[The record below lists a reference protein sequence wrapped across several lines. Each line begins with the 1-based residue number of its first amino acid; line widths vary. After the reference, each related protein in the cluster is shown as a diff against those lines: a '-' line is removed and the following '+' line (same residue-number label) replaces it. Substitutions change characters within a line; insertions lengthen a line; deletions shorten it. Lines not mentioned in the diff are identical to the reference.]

1 MRSYVRRH
9 RVGDLTI
16 FDRTAARSLR
26 NKLNLRHAAALAL
39 LVLAGCA
46 SIGNPDSSPARLLIL
61 PPLTPA
67 GNADTDAPLSKWQ
80 SIGNFS
86 SLIDCN
92 NWMTRQQF
100 AARARFGPITNA
112 HDYYEADAV
121 KILNAQCVS
130 TVDPRLKEN

>member
-1 MRSYVRRH
+1 
-9 RVGDLTI
+9 L
-16 FDRTAARSLR
+16 
-26 NKLNLRHAAALAL
+26 LAL
-39 LVLAGCA
+39 TGCA
-46 SIGNPDSSPARLLIL
+46 SAGNPESSRARLLIL

-67 GNADTDAPLSKWQ
+67 GNADTDAPMSKWQ

-100 AARARFGPITNA
+100 AARAQFGPITNA
-112 HDYYEADAV
+112 HDYYEAEAV

-130 TVDPRLKEN
+130 TSDPRLKGN